1 MNQQQRTKEER
12 KKKKGIVLSQ
22 PPLLKTLED
31 MLYNRIKQ
39 QKGEMHKSQNTAYR
53 DSLWTEIE
61 TLQWVLEEFYYQKT
75 TGEIG

>member
-39 QKGEMHKSQNTAYR
+39 QKGEMHKS
-53 DSLWTEIE
+53 
-61 TLQWVLEEFYYQKT
+61 
-75 TGEIG
+75 

>member
-1 MNQQQRTKEER
+1 
-12 KKKKGIVLSQ
+12 
-22 PPLLKTLED
+22 

-39 QKGEMHKSQNTAYR
+39 QKGEMHKSQNTAQR

-75 TGEIG
+75 TGEIGRAILLLGRNTSDSSCGINARNNK